1 MATTGFTGIED
12 IAYANLAGNGK
23 KARKI
28 VNNAPTGDLLSDSSQ
43 LSSTGDTWGYFEETT
58 DASIDKYS
66 VFFFFEASSVNTGA
80 CTYTTSTASTK
91 YDIYNKIYHLTGD
104 TKNANI
110 YAIKLTFDERYET
123 VAGQSATY
131 TTIINIK
138 TNDPDL
144 AALQKTITVTHN
156 FCPAL
161 S

>member
-1 MATTGFTGIED
+1 MATTGFTGIQD
-12 IAYANLAGNGK
+12 IAYANLAGPGK

-28 VNNAPTGDLLSDSSQ
+28 ENNAPTGVELTGSTQ
-43 LSSTGDTWGYFEETT
+43 LSSTGDTWGYFEETAGSSSM
-58 DASIDKYS
+58 DIYS

-104 TKNANI
+104 TNANI
-110 YAIKLTFDERYET
+110 YAIKLTFKERYET
-123 VAGQSATY
+123 VSGQSAQY
-131 TTIINIK
+131 TTTISIK

-144 AALQKTITVTHN
+144 PALQKTITVTHN
-156 FCPAL
+156 FCPAV